1 MEFDPLSEEFFE
13 RPFEVYRWLRD
24 EAPAYHN
31 ERIGFW
37 AVSRYDDCME
47 VHRDVATYTSTRG
60 LTLAQLTSADFG
72 EVADMAASMIMMDP
86 PMHER
91 MRKLVSRAFTP
102 RRIAE
107 WEPVVERVIGG
118 LLDSLVDAEAFDAV
132 VDFAG
137 PFPVEVICTIVGV
150 PAGDRQQ
157 IRHWTDSMLELEVGN
172 PFPTAAGIESAIALS
187 EYMRALV
194 ADKRT
199 RPADDMVSHLI
210 EAEVEREDG
219 SVERLDDGEVGRF
232 IALLA
237 AAGAE
242 TVTKLVG
249 NGVLTFAEHPDEL
262 ARLRADP
269 TLAGSAVEE
278 VLRWRAP
285 SQYQGRY
292 AVQDRTWHG
301 VTIPAGSP
309 MLIVTGAAN
318 RDPRAYDDPDRFDI
332 GREGPLGISFGHG
345 IHYCI
350 GAHLAR
356 LEGKVAFTEL
366 YRRWPQMQVDVDAV
380 RWVHMSNVAGP
391 SSIPVTTDGGS
402 STPGR
407 RRPPPHPPA

>member
-13 RPFEVYRWLRD
+13 DPFEVYRWLRD
-24 EAPAYHN
+24 DAPAYHN

-37 AVSRYDDCME
+37 ALSRYDDCIE
-47 VHRDVATYTSTRG
+47 AHRDVATYTSTRG
-60 LTLAQLTSADFG
+60 LTLAQLTSAEFG
-72 EVADMAASMIMMDP
+72 QVADQVGSMIMMDP
-86 PMHER
+86 PMHDR
-91 MRKLVSRAFTP
+91 MRKLVNRAFTP

-107 WEPVVERVIGG
+107 WEPVVAEVVGG
-118 LLDSLVDAEAFDAV
+118 LLDGLAGAGSFDAV
-132 VDFAG
+132 VDFSG

-150 PAGDRQQ
+150 PEGDRQQ
-157 IRHWTDSMLELEVGN
+157 IRHWTDAMLELEVGN
-172 PFPTAAGIESAIALS
+172 PFPTAAGIDAAIALDG
-187 EYMRALV
+187 YMTALV
-194 ADKRT
+194 ADR
-199 RPADDMVSHLI
+199 RGHLGDDMISHLI

-219 SVERLDDGEVGRF
+219 TVERLDDGEVSRF
-232 IALLA
+232 VSLLA

-249 NGVLTFAEHPDEL
+249 NGVMTFAEHPEQL
-262 ARLRADP
+262 ARLQADP
-269 TLAGSAVEE
+269 SLAPSAVEE

-292 AVQDRTWHG
+292 ALRDREWHG

-309 MLIVTGAAN
+309 LLIVTGAAN

-332 GREGPLGISFGHG
+332 TRQGPLGITFGHG

-356 LEGKVAFTEL
+356 LEGRIAFTEL
-366 YRRWPQMQVDVDAV
+366 YRRWPDLSVDLDAV

-391 SSIPVTTDGGS
+391 SSVPVTT
-402 STPGR
+402 
-407 RRPPPHPPA
+407 

>member
-13 RPFEVYRWLRD
+13 HPFEVYRWLRE

-37 AVSRYDDCME
+37 ALSRYDDCVE
-47 VHRDVATYTSTRG
+47 AHRDVATYTSTRG
-60 LTLAQLTSADFG
+60 LTLAQLTSAEFG
-72 EVADMAASMIMMDP
+72 QVADQVGSMIMMDP
-86 PMHER
+86 PMHDR
-91 MRKLVSRAFTP
+91 MRKLVNRAFTP

-107 WEPVVERVIGG
+107 WEPVVASVIEG
-118 LLDSLVDAEAFDAV
+118 LLDDLSGADSFDAV
-132 VDFAG
+132 VDFSG

-157 IRHWTDSMLELEVGN
+157 IRHWTDAMLELEVGN
-172 PFPTAAGIESAIALS
+172 PFPTAAGIDAAIALDG
-187 EYMRALV
+187 YMTALV
-194 ADKRT
+194 ADR
-199 RPADDMVSHLI
+199 RRHPGDDMISHLI

-219 SVERLDDGEVGRF
+219 TVERLDDGEVSRF
-232 IALLA
+232 VSLLA

-249 NGVLTFAEHPDEL
+249 NGVMTFAEHPDEL
-262 ARLRADP
+262 ARLQADP
-269 TLAGSAVEE
+269 SLAPSAVEE

-292 AVQDRTWHG
+292 ALRDREWHG

-309 MLIVTGAAN
+309 LLIVTGAAN

-332 GREGPLGISFGHG
+332 TRQGPLGITFGHG

-356 LEGKVAFTEL
+356 LEGRVAFTEI
-366 YRRWPQMQVDVDAV
+366 YRRWPNLSVDLDGV

-391 SSIPVTTDGGS
+391 SSVPVTT
-402 STPGR
+402 
-407 RRPPPHPPA
+407 